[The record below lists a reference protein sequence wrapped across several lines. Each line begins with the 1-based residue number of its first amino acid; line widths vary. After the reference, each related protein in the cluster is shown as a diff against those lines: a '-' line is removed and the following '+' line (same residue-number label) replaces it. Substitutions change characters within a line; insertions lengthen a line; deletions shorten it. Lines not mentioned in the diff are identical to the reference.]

1 MPFDTDIEK
10 VRKMIKKLG
19 QEMLSNPEIGHLF
32 IEPMKSQGVTR
43 IEEGRHGWFAP
54 NSPANRVQQ
63 FTLRRYVNLNIQRL
77 FMENG
82 IQFARRRIQV
92 ESTSGEAVSGDAAS
106 AAQVVLEQEAA
117 RGV

>member
-1 MPFDTDIEK
+1 
-10 VRKMIKKLG
+10 MIKKLG

-43 IEEGRHGWFAP
+43 IEEAGMVVRTKFTCKP
-54 NSPANRVQQ
+54 RQQ

-92 ESTSGEAVSGDAAS
+92 ESTSGEAVSGEAAS
-106 AAQVVLEQEAA
+106 AAQVVLDQEAA